1 MKIRTRLTI
10 LFTCITAA
18 ILLAFASV
26 IYLSASKSRENEFYV
41 ALKTEA
47 ITKANLFFDA
57 RVETKTLQTIYRNNR
72 KELNVVE
79 AAIYDSSFSLLYHDA
94 VEIDFVKE
102 TKSMI
107 DEVLQKR
114 EIRFYQKGWQV
125 VGLAYSFEHKHY
137 VVTAAAYD
145 RYGYNKLYSL
155 RTTILFVFAV
165 ALLLSYLCG
174 ILFSRKTF
182 SPVQQMIGKAKNI
195 SATNLDLR
203 LDTGNNKD
211 ELSELAG
218 TFNEMLD
225 RLSSSFDA
233 QKHFVSNISHE
244 LRTPLAAI
252 ITELELSQN
261 KQRSLEEYKA
271 VIQQSLTDARKLAR
285 LSNSLLDFSKASYD
299 PSEISFKEI
308 RLDELLLDAQ
318 SQVQKVN
325 PEYDIDI
332 SFEKEFEEDD
342 LISARGNEYLL
353 KTAFAN
359 LMENGCK
366 FSPQKQTAVAISY
379 DEQMVVITFTD
390 KGIGIA
396 AEDLPHIYQP
406 FYRGA
411 NKAFVEGHGIGLPLT
426 YKIIRLH
433 RGIISVSSVPN
444 EGSTFTIRL
453 PHL

>member
-1 MKIRTRLTI
+1 M
-10 LFTCITAA
+10 
-18 ILLAFASV
+18 
-26 IYLSASKSRENEFYV
+26 
-41 ALKTEA
+41 
-47 ITKANLFFDA
+47 
-57 RVETKTLQTIYRNNR
+57 
-72 KELNVVE
+72 
-79 AAIYDSSFSLLYHDA
+79 
-94 VEIDFVKE
+94 
-102 TKSMI
+102 
-107 DEVLQKR
+107 
-114 EIRFYQKGWQV
+114 
-125 VGLAYSFEHKHY
+125 
-137 VVTAAAYD
+137 
-145 RYGYNKLYSL
+145 
-155 RTTILFVFAV
+155 
-165 ALLLSYLCG
+165 
-174 ILFSRKTF
+174 
-182 SPVQQMIGKAKNI
+182 
-195 SATNLDLR
+195 
-203 LDTGNNKD
+203 
-211 ELSELAG
+211 
-218 TFNEMLD
+218 
-225 RLSSSFDA
+225 
-233 QKHFVSNISHE
+233 
-244 LRTPLAAI
+244 
-252 ITELELSQN
+252 
-261 KQRSLEEYKA
+261 
-271 VIQQSLTDARKLAR
+271 
-285 LSNSLLDFSKASYD
+285 
-299 PSEISFKEI
+299 
-308 RLDELLLDAQ
+308 LLDAQ

-433 RGIISVSSVPN
+433 RGTISVSSVPN